1 MTGVQGADRRRVES
15 PTSQQLKPVMA
26 GLINVDA
33 TGGIRE
39 GAGAGLMVTVLDE
52 VAKRAGFTWRN
63 SYAVFADP
71 ELSGKTWT
79 ELVKWQISSY
89 DLSGE
94 WWVSSHARTR
104 TNTHSV
110 TVGAHQSSNPPTML
124 ALYL

>member
-1 MTGVQGADRRRVES
+1 
-15 PTSQQLKPVMA
+15 MA

-71 ELSGKTWT
+71 ELYGKTYT
-79 ELVKWQISSY
+79 ELIKWQISSY
-89 DLSGE
+89 DLSGD
-94 WWVSSHARTR
+94 WWVSSHTHTR
-104 TNTHSV
+104 TNAHSD
-110 TVGAHQSSNPPTML
+110 TVGAHQKQCWRCIFEQTML

>member
-1 MTGVQGADRRRVES
+1 M
-15 PTSQQLKPVMA
+15 MA

-71 ELSGKTWT
+71 ELYGKTYT
-79 ELVKWQISSY
+79 ELIKWQISSY
-89 DLSGE
+89 DLSGD
-94 WWVSSHARTR
+94 WWVSSHTVTRAHKRTLR
-104 TNTHSV
+104 HCRRASIIESSDNA
-110 TVGAHQSSNPPTML
+110 GAVSLNNLMS
-124 ALYL
+124 